1 MNDRLRTSAAI
12 QAGGE
17 SRRMGQNK
25 ALMEFCGQP
34 LIARVAARVCP
45 AADET
50 LVTTQEPELYAFL
63 GLPMFADI
71 FPGKGALGGL
81 YTALAAAR
89 GERVLVVGCDMP
101 FVSRAMLLRML
112 AVMDAEGVDVVIPET
127 ENGLEPLHAV
137 YRRETCLPAVEG
149 ALAREQRRMIAWFPE
164 VRVRVFRQDEVAA
177 EDPQGWAFLNVNTPE
192 EFAEA
197 QAQALQLDGCSE
209 DTESAS
215 EKQGNPHKRS
225 GCV

>member
-1 MNDRLRTSAAI
+1 MNERLRTSAVI

-34 LIARVAARVCP
+34 LIARVVERIRP
-45 AADET
+45 AVDEM
-50 LVTTQEPELYAFL
+50 LMSTQEPELYAFL
-63 GLPMFADI
+63 GLPMYADI

-81 YTALAAAR
+81 YTALKAAR
-89 GERVLVVGCDMP
+89 GERVVVVGCDMP
-101 FVSRAMLLRML
+101 FVSRAMLTRML
-112 AVMDAEGVDVVIPET
+112 AVMDAEGADVVIPET

-149 ALAREQRRMIAWFPE
+149 ALAREQRRMIAWFGE
-164 VRVRVFRQDEVAA
+164 VRVRVFGRQEVAA
-177 EDPQGWAFLNVNTPE
+177 VDPLGWAFLNVNTPE

-197 QAQALQLDGCSE
+197 QERAVREDGCSE
-209 DTESAS
+209 DTDSGS
-215 EKQGNPHKRS
+215 EKQGKPHKRS